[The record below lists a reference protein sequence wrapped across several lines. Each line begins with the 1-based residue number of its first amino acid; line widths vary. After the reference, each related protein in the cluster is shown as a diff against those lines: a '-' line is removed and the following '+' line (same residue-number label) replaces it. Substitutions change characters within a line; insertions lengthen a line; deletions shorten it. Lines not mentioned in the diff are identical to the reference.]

1 MKRWFIFSNLFHHL
15 SEVGMKVLPTATK
28 GFNFCGLVSAMVLSH
43 WVQHLTYAIWFH
55 AEHGPPRGTLQL
67 SVTQMGQ
74 VQLQVDKEFTCP
86 EDTSPGAGDE
96 GLRPAQADST
106 GRALWSSPPSWSRLP
121 HCLADMNWA
130 NVGITMVRVSA
141 PDLLPLHSLVSP

>member
-43 WVQHLTYAIWFH
+43 WVQHFTYTIWFH
-55 AEHGPPRGTLQL
+55 AEHGPPG
-67 SVTQMGQ
+67 
-74 VQLQVDKEFTCP
+74 
-86 EDTSPGAGDE
+86 
-96 GLRPAQADST
+96 GLCSSLLHRWGKCSSKWIRKSPAQKTPLLEPGTRIQDRCEQIPQ
-106 GRALWSSPPSWSRLP
+106 GEPFRSSPPGWSQLP

-141 PDLLPLHSLVSP
+141 PDLLPLHSLISP